1 MSDQVVRFGT
11 FELDRSTGELRSKGQ
26 RVPLQDQPAQLLSLL
41 VGRPGEVV
49 TRDELRRALWSEDT
63 FVDFDTAMN
72 VAVNKVRQALRD
84 SAASPR
90 FVETVPKRGYRFLA
104 DVRAIEPGAARVAS
118 PGAPEPAPPK
128 GRPWHGGLRTVAGAV
143 AAVVVIAVAVLLA
156 RDRLRPRPAAH
167 AKTAVQPTNAA
178 AYDRYQRA
186 RHLIDRRTAEDSR
199 RAAELLEEAIA
210 LDPRSAPAQAAL
222 ADAYLAL
229 AWLGKAQAP
238 AVSRA
243 RAASR
248 RALEIDPAHAEA
260 HATLGIILSQFDW
273 DVAAGQRELERAVEL
288 APDRGTVLRLYSLF
302 LWNEGRFEEAL
313 DMNERELA
321 LDPAS
326 RFANRNRAIIL
337 YYARRYEESITQARK
352 TIELDRY
359 FVTIYDWLG
368 KAYRQ
373 LGREQEA
380 VEAFITPL
388 TFDVARAKDVE
399 TLRAALAQGGPR
411 AFWRRW
417 LELHPD
423 PTEDDLCAGVEL
435 RLGDRDRAIAL
446 LETLLASGNP
456 WIRALNVEPQWD
468 PLRSD
473 PRFQSIVR
481 RASTPRQPG
490 S

>member
-1 MSDQVVRFGT
+1 
-11 FELDRSTGELRSKGQ
+11 
-26 RVPLQDQPAQLLSLL
+26 
-41 VGRPGEVV
+41 
-49 TRDELRRALWSEDT
+49 
-63 FVDFDTAMN
+63 
-72 VAVNKVRQALRD
+72 
-84 SAASPR
+84 
-90 FVETVPKRGYRFLA
+90 
-104 DVRAIEPGAARVAS
+104 
-118 PGAPEPAPPK
+118 
-128 GRPWHGGLRTVAGAV
+128 V